1 MDQINPNDNSRQQPG
16 KKEPNLAEIRAE
28 MDPLYRE
35 NGFTAPKG
43 PDAKSYLNEDGQ
55 RITDDFD
62 NLDLDVEGEIPLPN
76 EDPAP
81 VAKPAEF
88 GALLHTK
95 SDIELELLRHFDP
108 ETITIVDEKGNVL
121 RDGTGKTYKDEQGYY
136 RKDGTGKEY
145 RGLDMVM
152 TKFAPEDGS
161 GYVPTRELL
170 LKDASGVVWAART
183 GSSDLRLSKQPI
195 TSEYPLENAEF
206 ETKELDATERYVLER
221 WGRNGLS
228 RAVDMESGKEYKG
241 FEAITAAMKED
252 NRRLRLYE
260 PTNGGKESRMFHVFR
275 NDTKRMDDGYITEQK
290 FSISD
295 GAVRSDEE
303 AGELIPLEQ
312 EKLTRNLKDVI
323 QGGKAAGSDFEAFAL
338 DEKGNMYHAPE
349 DMAKQLLSE
358 KNANKLF
365 LFTKK
370 GQAPYCLMHD
380 YGYLSMSQDIIT
392 PDNQLEQD
400 KNKLYTPAKSLNPT
414 EMAVSGK
421 KLDYLFEKR
430 KKLDEHYRVY
440 IPKMR
445 DDAEGTLKEEASY
458 FSRNKRP
465 RLGFFGTIGNW
476 FSKTFQKRPSK
487 AYEAYT
493 ERKKEY
499 EKHVAK
505 RATMNRRLK
514 ALDAAEK
521 REAKQLKELSEEI
534 EPLRKDYQARM
545 SGGPWEKARE
555 VNAYRQRTEVRM
567 AGVADL
573 TEKEKITE
581 ENIFAY
587 TWLRGA
593 ACRGKS
599 LGDMEAESHLY
610 RYIAASMVEEAILID
625 AMKNPGI
632 TPQAQVLL
640 NHLNDGT
647 AVEALSRDK
656 DLKAVLAEYE
666 GPIDPEEISSR
677 YKERVKERNAEAL
690 KPENRLKEARRDLLD
705 RYGEKPITEDAL
717 VDIMRLNNLDN
728 YIGASQRTQRK
739 KGEDPYFSD
748 LQNNKDNKTLG
759 HIIGDMVKEP
769 GKTKVIHHEEF
780 MGPEYRKALK
790 GVMLDSEKNLQEARQ
805 KVREQY
811 KDLPA
816 SMQEKLMPKGN
827 MGLEELTRRV
837 NEAVK
842 NKTYENLKLGPES
855 KKESQELEPGGPTL

>member
-1 MDQINPNDNSRQQPG
+1 MDQINANDSSRQQPN
-16 KKEPNLAEIRAE
+16 KKDPDPKVTQIRAE
-28 MDPLYRE
+28 MDPFYRE
-35 NGFTAPKG
+35 SGFTAPTG
-43 PDAKSYLNEDGQ
+43 PDAKTYLDADGR
-55 RITDDFD
+55 RITDDVD
-62 NLDLDVEGEIPLPN
+62 YLDLDTEGEIPLPN
-76 EDPAP
+76 VPDPQP
-81 VAKPAEF
+81 KAKSAEF

-121 RDGTGKTYKDEQGYY
+121 
-136 RKDGTGKEY
+136 KDGTGKEF

-152 TKFAPEDGS
+152 TKFAPEDGT
-161 GYVPTRELL
+161 GYVPTRELRL
-170 LKDASGVVWAART
+170 MDASGVVWGART
-183 GSSDLRLSKQPI
+183 GSSDLRLSQQPI
-195 TSEYPLENAEF
+195 TPEYPLEDAEF

-260 PTNGGKESRMFHVFR
+260 LTNGGKESRMFHVFK
-275 NDTKRMDDGYITEQK
+275 NDTKRTEDGYITEQEL
-290 FSISD
+290 SISD
-295 GAVRSDEE
+295 GAVKSDKE
-303 AGELIPLEQ
+303 AGKLIPLEQ
-312 EKLTRNLKDVI
+312 EKLTRNLGDVI

-338 DEKGNMYHAPE
+338 DEKGNMYRTPE
-349 DMAKQLLSE
+349 DMAKRLLSE
-358 KNANKLF
+358 RNANKLF

-380 YGYLSMSQDIIT
+380 YGYLTMSQDVIT
-392 PDNQLEQD
+392 PENQLEQN

-414 EMAVSGK
+414 EMAVSSK
-421 KLDYLFEKR
+421 KLDYLLEKR
-430 KKLDEHYRVY
+430 NKLNEHLKVY

-465 RLGFFGTIGNW
+465 RLGFFNTIGNW

-487 AYEAYT
+487 AYEAYA

-499 EKHVAK
+499 EKHLAK
-505 RATMNRRLK
+505 QDAMYRRKK
-514 ALDAAEK
+514 ALNAAEE
-521 REAKQLKELSEEI
+521 REAAQIKALGEEI
-534 EPLRKDYQARM
+534 EPLKKEYQARM
-545 SGGPWEKARE
+545 SGGYWEKARE
-555 VNAYRQRTEVRM
+555 IEKYRRHTEVLM

-587 TWLRGA
+587 SWLQGA
-593 ACRGKS
+593 ACRGK
-599 LGDMEAESHLY
+599 GWDDMKAVNHLY
-610 RYIAASMVEEAILID
+610 NYIAANMVQDAILLD
-625 AMKNPGI
+625 AMRNPG
-632 TPQAQVLL
+632 TNPQTQVLL
-640 NHLNDGT
+640 DHLNDGT
-647 AVEALSRDK
+647 AVEALMKDK
-656 DLKAVLAEYE
+656 DLQAVLAEYK
-666 GPIDPEEISSR
+666 GPIDPEEIIGS
-677 YKERVKERNAEAL
+677 YNERVKERNAEAL
-690 KPENRLKEARRDLLD
+690 KPENRLKEARQDLLA

-728 YIGASQRTQRK
+728 YIEASQRTQRK
-739 KGEDPYFSD
+739 PGGEDPYFTQLAND
-748 LQNNKDNKTLG
+748 KDNKTLG

-769 GKTKVIHHEEF
+769 GKTKVIHTEDF

-790 GVMLDSEKNLQEARQ
+790 GVMLDSEKKLHEAQR

-811 KDLPA
+811 KDLPPKV
-816 SMQEKLMPKGN
+816 QEKLMPKGN
-827 MGLEELTRRV
+827 MGLEQLTSLV

-842 NKTYENLKLGPES
+842 NKTYENLELGPES
-855 KKESQELEPGGPTL
+855 KKKPQELGSGGPSL

>member
-1 MDQINPNDNSRQQPG
+1 MDQINANDSSRQQPNRR
-16 KKEPNLAEIRAE
+16 EPNPAEIRAE

-35 NGFTAPKG
+35 SGFTAPKG
-43 PDAKSYLNEDGQ
+43 TDAKTYLDAEGR
-55 RITDDFD
+55 RITDDVAY
-62 NLDLDVEGEIPLPN
+62 LDLNEEGEIPLPN
-76 EDPAP
+76 VPDPVP
-81 VAKPAEF
+81 EAKSAEF

-108 ETITIVDEKGNVL
+108 ETIAIVDEKGNVL
-121 RDGTGKTYKDEQGYY
+121 
-136 RKDGTGKEY
+136 KDGTGKEY
-145 RGLDMVM
+145 KGLDMVL
-152 TKFAPEDGS
+152 TKFAPENGN

-170 LKDASGVVWAART
+170 LKDASGVVWGART

-195 TSEYPLENAEF
+195 TPEYPLENAEF

-260 PTNGGKESRMFHVFR
+260 PTNGGKESRMFHVFK
-275 NDTKRMDDGYITEQK
+275 NDTKRTEDGYITEQEL
-290 FSISD
+290 SITD
-295 GAVRSDEE
+295 GAVKSDEE
-303 AGELIPLEQ
+303 ASELIPLAQ
-312 EKLTRNLKDVI
+312 EKLTRNLRDVI
-323 QGGKAAGSDFEAFAL
+323 QGRKAAGSGFEAFSLDEAFAL
-338 DEKGNMYHAPE
+338 DEEGNMYRTPE
-349 DMAKQLLSE
+349 DMAKRLLSE

-365 LFTKK
+365 LFTNK

-380 YGYLSMSQDIIT
+380 YGYLTMSQDVIT
-392 PDNQLEQD
+392 PENQLEQD
-400 KNKLYTPAKSLNPT
+400 KSKLYTPAKSLNPT
-414 EMAVSGK
+414 EMAVSSK
-421 KLDYLFEKR
+421 KLDYLLEKR
-430 KKLDEHYRVY
+430 NKLSEHLKVY

-445 DDAEGTLKEEASY
+445 DDANGTLKEEASY

-487 AYEAYT
+487 AYEAYA

-499 EKHVAK
+499 EKHLAK
-505 RATMNRRLK
+505 QDAMYRRKK
-514 ALDAAEK
+514 ALNAAEE
-521 REAKQLKELSEEI
+521 REAAQIKALGEEI
-534 EPLRKDYQARM
+534 EPLKKEYQARM

-555 VNAYRQRTEVRM
+555 INTYRQRTEVRM

-581 ENIFAY
+581 DNIFAY
-587 TWLRGA
+587 SWLQGA
-593 ACRGKS
+593 ACRGK
-599 LGDMEAESHLY
+599 GWDDMKAVNHLY
-610 RYIAASMVEEAILID
+610 NYIAANMVQDAILLD
-625 AMKNPGI
+625 AMRNPG
-632 TPQAQVLL
+632 TNPQTQVLL

-647 AVEALSRDK
+647 AVEALMKDK
-656 DLKAVLAEYE
+656 DLQAVLAEYK

-677 YKERVKERNAEAL
+677 YNERVKERNAEAL
-690 KPENRLKEARRDLLD
+690 KPENRLKEARRDLLA

-728 YIGASQRTQRK
+728 YIEASQRTQRK
-739 KGEDPYFSD
+739 RGEDPYFNQLAND
-748 LQNNKDNKTLG
+748 KDNKTLG

-769 GKTKVIHHEEF
+769 GKTKVIHTEDF

-790 GVMLDSEKNLQEARQ
+790 GVMLDSEKKLHEAQR

-811 KDLPA
+811 KDLPQKV
-816 SMQEKLMPKGN
+816 QEKLMPKGN
-827 MGLEELTRRV
+827 MGLEQLTSLV

-842 NKTYENLKLGPES
+842 NKTYENLELGPES
-855 KKESQELEPGGPTL
+855 KKESQDLEPGGPAL